1 MIETVHT
8 IAIIRTPPPEH
19 QTTRDRLERARALV
33 IAQFGETVLVDPRN
47 HRFRSAPAYKVRAQG
62 G

>member
-8 IAIIRTPPPEH
+8 ITPIRNPPTEH

-33 IAQFGETVLVDPRN
+33 IAQFGETVLVDLEPAR
-47 HRFRSAPAYKVRAQG
+47 RGSKVLPSRSR
-62 G
+62 